1 MSPQAIATL
10 VLKVAALYCIIESIH
25 LLLFLPL
32 SLLSCTMLIA
42 LAALLF
48 FKARQLVPLLIEPEG
63 STEGETI
70 SSSNLQAIIF
80 AGVGLLILGLS
91 VSRLGLGVINMVRM
105 RLTQSG
111 FGGWENLSVSLGAL
125 VQFGIGLA
133 LFLRARGL
141 ALFWHRLRTPGLP
154 PAK

>member
-10 VLKVAALYCIIESIH
+10 VLKVAALYCIIESIPWFGRSVTN

-32 SLLSCTMLIA
+32 SFEPVLYAVVLGSLLSCTMLIA

-70 SSSNLQAIIF
+70 GSSGKWGGAASQRQAMET
-80 AGVGLLILGLS
+80 A
-91 VSRLGLGVINMVRM
+91 
-105 RLTQSG
+105 
-111 FGGWENLSVSLGAL
+111 AL
-125 VQFGIGLA
+125 CKP
-133 LFLRARGL
+133 
-141 ALFWHRLRTPGLP
+141 W
-154 PAK
+154 KNK

>member
-10 VLKVAALYCIIESIH
+10 VLKVAALYCIIESIPWFGRSVTN

-32 SLLSCTMLIA
+32 SFEPVLYAVVLGSLLSCTMLIA

-91 VSRLGLGVINMVRM
+91 VSRLGLGVINGS
-105 RLTQSG
+105 SG
-111 FGGWENLSVSLGAL
+111 KWGGQV
-125 VQFGIGLA
+125 
-133 LFLRARGL
+133 ARSS
-141 ALFWHRLRTPGLP
+141 WM
-154 PAK
+154 K